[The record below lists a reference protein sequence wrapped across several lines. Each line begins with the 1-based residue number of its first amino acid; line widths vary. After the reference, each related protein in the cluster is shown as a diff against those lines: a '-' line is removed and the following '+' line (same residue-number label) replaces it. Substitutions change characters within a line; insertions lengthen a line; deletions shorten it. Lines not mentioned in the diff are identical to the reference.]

1 MYRDID
7 LYKQLHQNNKNYGNT
22 GKYYCSFINQY
33 LIHHPTIKNIL
44 DFGCGKSTL
53 GQCLD
58 FNIDEYDP
66 AIAGKEQIPKS
77 KYDLII
83 TTDVLEHLYED
94 EISLICQ
101 EFLNLKPY
109 KMLHF
114 ICTIK
119 AKQILPDGTNAHK
132 TIQNGEWWKTNIHKF
147 TQYDIHM
154 KEYSTFV
161 ILECTSNEHF

>member
-7 LYKQLHQNNKNYGNT
+7 LYKELHKTNKNYGNT
-22 GKYYCSFINQY
+22 GKYYCSFINEY
-33 LIHHPTIKNIL
+33 LVHYPNIKNVL

-53 GQCLD
+53 SQCLD
-58 FNIDEYDP
+58 FHIDEYDP
-66 AIAGKEQIPKS
+66 AISGKEQISKS

-94 EISLICQ
+94 EIPLICQ
-101 EFLNLKPY
+101 EFLSLQPY

-119 AKQILPDGTNAHK
+119 AKQILPDGSNAHK
-132 TIQNGEWWKTNIHKF
+132 TIQNGEWWKTHIHNFTKYNIN
-147 TQYDIHM
+147 M
-154 KEYSTFV
+154 KEYATFV